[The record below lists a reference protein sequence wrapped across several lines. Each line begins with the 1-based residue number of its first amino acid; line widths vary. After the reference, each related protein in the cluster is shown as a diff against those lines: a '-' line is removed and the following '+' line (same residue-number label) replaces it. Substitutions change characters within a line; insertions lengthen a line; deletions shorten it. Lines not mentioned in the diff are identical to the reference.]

1 MPLTVPWSI
10 SIAGKPAT
18 SAFNPYVV
26 EIEVTD
32 GSGEDGDSARIT
44 LRDDGRIIMPRKGA
58 EITISI
64 LGQQVF
70 TGILKSPR
78 CTTAKGQGGLMM
90 LNATGHDTEG
100 KGKEGQRF
108 VKEDGTLEEYL
119 TGLGKKA
126 GFTVKI
132 DPALAKI
139 KRTLWASDGRSFLHH
154 AQQLATEN
162 GATLKISGK
171 KAVIAKRGAGMTP
184 SGKALPTIRATAGVN
199 LISAD
204 IEPFE
209 ASAVYRD
216 VRFSFF
222 DRKKAKFEEEKAD
235 IRTGAG
241 SSGGATAVLR
251 GKAAYKQ
258 DAKDRSEGRKNE
270 AERDKGG
277 GSVEIQ
283 IEPLAK
289 AEGTCILA
297 GVRAGIGGSYRI
309 ESATHTLRAAE
320 SGGASTKLTL
330 KQPDDKAGKDDRKAG
345 DTE

>member
-1 MPLTVPWSI
+1 MPLTVPWSVTI
-10 SIAGKPAT
+10 DGKPAT
-18 SAFNPYVV
+18 DRFNPYVV

-58 EITISI
+58 EISISI
-64 LGQQVF
+64 MGVLVF

-78 CTTAKGQGGLMM
+78 CTAAKGQGGLMM

-100 KGKEGQRF
+100 PGKEGQRF
-108 VKEDGTLEEYL
+108 VKEDGTLEDYL

-126 GFTVKI
+126 GFTVKV

-154 AQQLATEN
+154 AQQLANEN
-162 GATLKISGK
+162 GATLKVSGK

-184 SGKALPTIRATAGVN
+184 GGKALPTVQATAGDN
-199 LISAD
+199 LLSAD

-222 DRKKAKFEEEKAD
+222 DRKKAKFEEEKVD
-235 IRTGAG
+235 IRPGAA
-241 SSGGATAVLR
+241 SSGGATASLR
-251 GKAAYKQ
+251 GKAADKQ
-258 DAKDRSEGRKNE
+258 DAKDRSEGRKNA

-283 IEPLAK
+283 IEPRAK
-289 AEGTCILA
+289 AEGTCIVS
-297 GVRAGIGGSYRI
+297 GVRTGADGSYRI
-309 ESATHTLRAAE
+309 ESATHTLR
-320 SGGASTKLTL
+320 SGDGGATTKLAL

-345 DTE
+345 D